1 MGARAA
7 APERGVAPILIVHS
21 SDEMFGSDRMVLE
34 LIGVLSDADRA
45 RVVVWLPADYQHGA
59 TPLCDRLRV
68 MGIAYEHV
76 DLPVLRRRYL
86 TVRGLAGLARR
97 AVSIRRRLAQLG
109 PSDVILATS
118 ATLPLA
124 PLLRDRSTRVC
135 LYLQEIWTGLDAK
148 GLSALASRVDRVI
161 AISEAARSS
170 LPEHLRQRTVVV
182 PNGTVEPDVYRP
194 VDPEA
199 GELVYLMAGRW
210 DRGKGHDEL
219 LKAWDEAGSPG
230 RLVIVGSPSEL
241 GKAVD
246 VRGMVASSR
255 RPETIDIRGKVA
267 DLGPVIDEADIML
280 LPSTHPEAL
289 GLVAIEAFAH
299 GRAVVAFGLGG
310 VLETV
315 KDGAGWLVAPGDV
328 GELAHTLG
336 GLTRRDAVVAGGC
349 ARRRYEQS
357 YSQAAFR
364 AAMGAALA
372 IGESDPR
379 SAEHC

>member
-1 MGARAA
+1 
-7 APERGVAPILIVHS
+7 
-21 SDEMFGSDRMVLE
+21 
-34 LIGVLSDADRA
+34 
-45 RVVVWLPADYQHGA
+45 
-59 TPLCDRLRV
+59 
-68 MGIAYEHV
+68 
-76 DLPVLRRRYL
+76 
-86 TVRGLAGLARR
+86 
-97 AVSIRRRLAQLG
+97 
-109 PSDVILATS
+109 
-118 ATLPLA
+118 
-124 PLLRDRSTRVC
+124 
-135 LYLQEIWTGLDAK
+135 
-148 GLSALASRVDRVI
+148 
-161 AISEAARSS
+161 
-170 LPEHLRQRTVVV
+170 
-182 PNGTVEPDVYRP
+182 
-194 VDPEA
+194 
-199 GELVYLMAGRW
+199 
-210 DRGKGHDEL
+210 
-219 LKAWDEAGSPG
+219 
-230 RLVIVGSPSEL
+230 
-241 GKAVD
+241 
-246 VRGMVASSR
+246 MVASSR